1 MLCFFH
7 GRLPEV
13 MLKPGMPLHTV
24 AVQRLQLLA
33 NGLHIRV
40 IGISE
45 TYMRKLAVSL
55 LEGKKNVVCFYA
67 EKGKP
72 FYAKS
77 GLIVQNCHAR
87 RLRRNL
93 VCVHDLLPSHVPV
106 GFGKFQKLR
115 RLRLGSWRLASG
127 EAKKNRR
134 AKKIEMIFRIIVS
147 PFFILIIV
155 LLHNNIITSPSL
167 NVHYE

>member
-1 MLCFFH
+1 MAVRLMLILCTC
-7 GRLPEV
+7 RL
-13 MLKPGMPLHTV
+13 
-24 AVQRLQLLA
+24 
-33 NGLHIRV
+33 I
-40 IGISE
+40 
-45 TYMRKLAVSL
+45 Y
-55 LEGKKNVVCFYA
+55 
-67 EKGKP
+67 
-72 FYAKS
+72 
-77 GLIVQNCHAR
+77 
-87 RLRRNL
+87 
-93 VCVHDLLPSHVPV
+93 
-106 GFGKFQKLR
+106 QKLR